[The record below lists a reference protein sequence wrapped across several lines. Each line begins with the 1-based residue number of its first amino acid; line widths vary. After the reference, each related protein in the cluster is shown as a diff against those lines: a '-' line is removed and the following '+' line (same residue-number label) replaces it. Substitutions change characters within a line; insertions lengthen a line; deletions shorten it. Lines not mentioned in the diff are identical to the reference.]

1 MSGFKISTE
10 SLRPEFY
17 QVVITLGAAAGT
29 YPTADGNDN
38 GAVCPQDH
46 SAFATKPTTLAIGRR
61 VARGHQRFL
70 AIVENLQKYADAQIL
85 DVQFASG
92 GATDAANQPTT
103 VTFTVRYD
111 RAGNAGATTAST
123 LDNGILAGT
132 RSEIG
137 TPFQFTATTDGAITV
152 DSTAKALRYQVAQ
165 AIGRTNYVKSM
176 RVYDGS
182 QGAEIQE
189 SLTVTLPDTLAD
201 IYKDVAVTLV
211 DAAETID
218 S

>member
-17 QVVITLGAAAGT
+17 QVVLTLSGGTGT

-38 GAVCPQDH
+38 GAVSPQDH
-46 SAFATKPTTLAIGRR
+46 SAFTTKPTTLALGRR

-70 AIVENLQKYADAQIL
+70 AIIENLQKYADAQIL
-85 DVQFASG
+85 DVQFTSA
-92 GATDAANQPTT
+92 GATVADNQVQT
-103 VTFTVRYD
+103 VTFTVSYD
-111 RAGNAGATTAST
+111 RAGRAGASTTEGV
-123 LDNGILAGT
+123 LGGT

-137 TPFQFTATTDGAITV
+137 TPFQFTATTDGVITV
-152 DSTAKALRYQVAQ
+152 DTTAKALRYQIGQ
-165 AIGRTNYVKSM
+165 AIGRTNHVKSM
-176 RVYDGS
+176 RVYDGT